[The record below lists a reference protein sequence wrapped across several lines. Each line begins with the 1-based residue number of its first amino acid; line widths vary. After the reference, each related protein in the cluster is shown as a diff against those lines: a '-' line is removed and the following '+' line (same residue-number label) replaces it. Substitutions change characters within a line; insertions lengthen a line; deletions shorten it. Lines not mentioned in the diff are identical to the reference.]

1 MKSVL
6 KQWWER
12 VNYFVYFILILLAA
26 FTTTYLVVDNNLYV
40 KVYQVESTDIYY
52 FYENNTNTC
61 KNMSVIISD
70 QVINFP
76 RCVFKPNPLLVY
88 FYDDRY
94 ETSQFKYMKFV
105 EYKETVTQLIVSI
118 FGIFIGFL
126 SATVLY
132 YSCGACILF
141 CIIYKDE
148 NKDEKK
154 GKERHVNPEVL
165 ILKRDILGERCVICL
180 DNFLSGQKVSIHHQ
194 TCKKVFHTACLEKYF
209 ATTRMSSEF
218 TKCPLCQCRFDLNP

>member
-12 VNYFVYFILILLAA
+12 VNCFVYIILILFAA
-26 FTTTYLVVDNNLYV
+26 FITTYLVVVDNLQSH
-40 KVYQVESTDIYY
+40 VYQVESTDIHY
-52 FYENNTNTC
+52 FYENENNTNTC

-70 QVINFP
+70 QVIDFP

-94 ETSQFKYMKFV
+94 ETSQFKYMKFI
-105 EYKETVTQLIVSI
+105 EYKETVTQLIVSV

-126 SATVLY
+126 SAIVLY

-141 CIIYKDE
+141 CIIYRD
-148 NKDEKK
+148 KK
-154 GKERHVNPEVL
+154 SRVNPEVL
-165 ILKRDILGERCVICL
+165 ILKRDILDERCVICL
-180 DNFLSGQKVSIHHQ
+180 DNFLSGQKVNIHHQ
-194 TCKKVFHTACLEKYF
+194 TCKKMFHTACLEKY
-209 ATTRMSSEF
+209 MVNLSGEF
-218 TKCPLCQCRFDLNP
+218 IKCPLCQCRFDLNI